1 MIRDRSGP
9 AAKRQRHVGRDRRA
23 SLELNLRRRMK
34 VKGEV
39 VWHHHDVTDDL
50 VFVLNGRVT
59 IRRHEVYVTC

>member
-1 MIRDRSGP
+1 
-9 AAKRQRHVGRDRRA
+9 
-23 SLELNLRRRMK
+23 MK